1 LHPSVAKG
9 GGGRAEPARPPLNPP
24 LISNLELQRYVLGV
38 MYKIVLFLTCLHIVI
53 NFSFDIAYLAKYVCC
68 RFFLT
73 AVSVENENAVVT

>member
-1 LHPSVAKG
+1 VSDCTSPSPR

-38 MYKIVLFLTCLHIVI
+38 MYKLVLFLTCLHIFI

-68 RFFLT
+68 RFF
-73 AVSVENENAVVT
+73 SNCSISRK